1 MAGCDSLYM
10 AKHSTVGKNP
20 SKIFPKKLKI
30 TDPSKENNI
39 NVINAVKEP
48 FCAILIFSFSENLSV
63 IIISTGEIP
72 IGFIRVNRVVKQKI
86 KNCISC

>member
-1 MAGCDSLYM
+1 M
-10 AKHSTVGKNP
+10 V
-20 SKIFPKKLKI
+20 IPKKLKI

-48 FCAILIFSFSENLSV
+48 FCAILIFSFYENLSV
-63 IIISTGEIP
+63 IIISMGEIP
-72 IGFIRVNRVVKQKI
+72 IGFIRVNRVVRQKI